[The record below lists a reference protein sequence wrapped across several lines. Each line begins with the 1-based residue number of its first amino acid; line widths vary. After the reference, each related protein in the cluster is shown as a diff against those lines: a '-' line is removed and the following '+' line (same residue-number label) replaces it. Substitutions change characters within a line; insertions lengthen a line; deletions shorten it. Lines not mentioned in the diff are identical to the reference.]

1 MRPPFS
7 RNSSRISLS
16 DVAGADREPGF
27 TSKAS
32 SAGGPAVNIFAP
44 QYHDL
49 LYNNLSQYASPK
61 SRHMHNALMSQ
72 IYTYDTIAGP
82 AVDLYSE
89 LPWSKF
95 ELTGI
100 NDRYVLNIYQQALD
114 NLKLEHYLP
123 MISTHWYVFGRV
135 CLHLLFDQTSGVW
148 SNLIVHDDNDIRVTP
163 VPFVNEDPFVD
174 LVPSKGLVD
183 FANSVDPRTEIFKT
197 YLSDEM
203 MEAIKVGKAIP
214 LDPANTLYLPR
225 TRLAKDHMGT
235 SIFSRILGLI
245 VYERALFNA
254 STLKA
259 QRGAGNI
266 RLVKLGR
273 SGPDGWLPTDDQL
286 NDLVSSLM
294 MAEEDPV
301 ASVVGVKSQDVDI
314 QTVAGAGKEAF
325 WTVSEES
332 EFIQGAKLKALG
344 ISEAMLNG
352 DATYN
357 NMEQALSIFLDKIRF
372 FRDFM
377 TRKVIVEKV
386 LEPLA
391 KVHGFHKKD
400 NEGFKTTSSR
410 MKKGAYNLTVDNISD
425 SKLILPTIQWAKP
438 LEPSMDASLIE
449 LYKTAEEVGIPISMR
464 RWAIAMGSNL
474 SELEAEAA
482 DDIPVRK
489 RLAKLRAERDE
500 AVGGSGD
507 AANLNLDD
515 LGEGGAGSGLD
526 DLSVDSTKP
535 SMEKVEQPSGGGS
548 VIDSVPPPPGGDK
561 TPSGPGNK
569 PTVEPS
575 SWRKHPLMSRST
587 FCGTSVALIEAL
599 EEQTDDQ
606 RNRFLQKMSTRDAA
620 VAKYALTY
628 MSSSISMTPAETS
641 LVSRLMQEHPEKFK
655 GSNSVHLANL
665 YSNNSVDSL
674 VG

>member
-1 MRPPFS
+1 
-7 RNSSRISLS
+7 
-16 DVAGADREPGF
+16 
-27 TSKAS
+27 
-32 SAGGPAVNIFAP
+32 
-44 QYHDL
+44 
-49 LYNNLSQYASPK
+49 
-61 SRHMHNALMSQ
+61 MHNALMSQ

-100 NDRYVLNIYQQALD
+100 DDKYVLNLYQQALD

-123 MISTHWYVFGRV
+123 MISTHWYVYGRV

-203 MEAIKVGKAIP
+203 MIAIKGGKAIP

-225 TRLAKDHMGT
+225 TRMAKDHMGT

-273 SGPDGWLPTDDQL
+273 SGQDGWLPTNDQL
-286 NDLVSSLM
+286 DDLVSSLM

-301 ASVVGVKSQDVDI
+301 ASVVGIKTQDANI
-314 QTVAGAGKEAF
+314 ETVAGAGKEAF

-377 TRKVIVEKV
+377 TRKIIVEKV

-391 KVHGFHKKD
+391 KVHGFYQKD
-400 NEGFKTTSSR
+400 NNGFKTTGR
-410 MKKGAYNLTVDNISD
+410 NRKGAFDLQVNNVSD
-425 SKLILPTIQWAKP
+425 SKLMLPTVQWAKP
-438 LEPSMDASLIE
+438 LEPSMDSSLIE
-449 LYKTAEEVGIPISMR
+449 LYKVAEEVGIPISMR
-464 RWAIAMGSNL
+464 RWAIALGSNL

-482 DDIPVRK
+482 CQ
-489 RLAKLRAERDE
+489 AQ
-500 AVGGSGD
+500 S
-507 AANLNLDD
+507 
-515 LGEGGAGSGLD
+515 
-526 DLSVDSTKP
+526 
-535 SMEKVEQPSGGGS
+535 
-548 VIDSVPPPPGGDK
+548 
-561 TPSGPGNK
+561 
-569 PTVEPS
+569 
-575 SWRKHPLMSRST
+575 
-587 FCGTSVALIEAL
+587 
-599 EEQTDDQ
+599 
-606 RNRFLQKMSTRDAA
+606 
-620 VAKYALTY
+620 
-628 MSSSISMTPAETS
+628 
-641 LVSRLMQEHPEKFK
+641 
-655 GSNSVHLANL
+655 
-665 YSNNSVDSL
+665 
-674 VG
+674 

>member
-7 RNSSRISLS
+7 RNAVPISLG
-16 DVAGADREPGF
+16 DVAKSAESDPGF
-27 TSKAS
+27 ISRAS

-49 LYNNLSQYASPK
+49 LYNNLAQYASPK

-72 IYTYDTIAGP
+72 IYTYDTIAGS

-100 NDRYVLNIYQQALD
+100 EDKYVLSVYQQALD
-114 NLKLEHYLP
+114 NLKLEYYLP

-135 CLHLLFDQTSGVW
+135 CLHLLFDQSSGVW

-174 LVPSKGLVD
+174 LVPSKGLID
-183 FANSVDPRTEIFKT
+183 FANSVDPRSEIYKT
-197 YLSDEM
+197 YLSEDM
-203 MEAIKVGKAIP
+203 LGAIRTGKAIP

-235 SIFSRILGLI
+235 SLFSRILGLI

-301 ASVVGVKSQDVDI
+301 ASVVGVKTQDAMI
-314 QTVAGAGKEAF
+314 ETVAGAGKEAF

-344 ISEAMLNG
+344 ISEAMLSG

-372 FRDFM
+372 FREFM
-377 TRKVIVEKV
+377 TRKIIIEKV

-391 KVHGFHKKD
+391 KVHGFYKKD
-400 NEGFKTTSSR
+400 SGGFNTTSR
-410 MKKGAYNLTVDNISD
+410 IKKGSYDLAVNNVSD
-425 SKLILPTIQWAKP
+425 SKLQLPNIQWAKP
-438 LEPSMDASLIE
+438 LEPSMDSSLIE
-449 LYKTAEEVGIPISMR
+449 LYKVAEEVGIPIAMR
-464 RWAIAMGSNL
+464 RWSIALGSNL

-489 RLAKLRAERDE
+489 RLAKLRAERD
-500 AVGGSGD
+500 AVMGGSPSLD
-507 AANLNLDD
+507 ADLSPSD
-515 LGEGGAGSGLD
+515 LGD
-526 DLSVDSTKP
+526 ISVDTTAP
-535 SMEKVEQPSGGGS
+535 SMEEVEQPDAGDS
-548 VIDSVPPPPGGDK
+548 VIDSVPPPPESDNA
-561 TPSGPGNK
+561 PSNK
-569 PTVEPS
+569 VEPS
-575 SWRKHPLMSRST
+575 SWRRHPLMSKST
-587 FCGTSVALIEAL
+587 FCGTSVALIEVL
-599 EEQTDDQ
+599 EDHTDVE
-606 RNRFLQKMSTRDAA
+606 RNQILQKMSTRDAA

-628 MSSSISMTPAETS
+628 MGSGIGMSPAETS
-641 LVSRLMQEHPEKFK
+641 LVSRLLQEHPEKFK
-655 GSNSVHLANL
+655 GPNSHHLANL
-665 YSNNSVDSL
+665 YTSTSVDAL
-674 VG
+674 MG